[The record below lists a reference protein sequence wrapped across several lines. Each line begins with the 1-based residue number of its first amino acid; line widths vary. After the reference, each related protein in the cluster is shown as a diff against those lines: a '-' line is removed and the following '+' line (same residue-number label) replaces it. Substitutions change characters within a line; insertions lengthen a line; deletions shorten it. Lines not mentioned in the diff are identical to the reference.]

1 MRSCQVCQAI
11 RRDRYKCAAGTT
23 SSMNEF
29 PVDPRL
35 QTKKIQE
42 PGTSG
47 WSDEEDRGSTESFS
61 DSDQSTSNASIDPH
75 PREDLT
81 NLVGEERKH
90 EISHQVLVTR
100 TFLGSLR
107 FRRQCRTHG
116 FKSLSEH
123 RAGWIAYIYRARRT
137 IGMWRSYIE
146 AELGGVR
153 DATPALG
160 IGYTTRTT
168 AETEKLPFEN
178 KGATSTTRA
187 PEWRT
192 CLKCGVFKMF
202 EDRTDECCI
211 NRGERC
217 NFGYPEDEIH

>member
-1 MRSCQVCQAI
+1 MSPKKILRSCQVCQAI

-61 DSDQSTSNASIDPH
+61 DSDQSTSNASIDSH
-75 PREDLT
+75 PREDLS
-81 NLVGEERKH
+81 NLIGEEREH

-137 IGMWRSYIE
+137 IVMWRSYIE
-146 AELGGVR
+146 W
-153 DATPALG
+153 
-160 IGYTTRTT
+160 
-168 AETEKLPFEN
+168 
-178 KGATSTTRA
+178 RA
-187 PEWRT
+187 CLKWRT

>member
-1 MRSCQVCQAI
+1 MATPSQSGTVSHSIDQRLLIFMSPKKILRSCQVCQAI

-61 DSDQSTSNASIDPH
+61 DSDQSTSNASIDSH
-75 PREDLT
+75 PREDLS
-81 NLVGEERKH
+81 NLIGEEREH

-137 IGMWRSYIE
+137 IVMWRSYIE
-146 AELGGVR
+146 W
-153 DATPALG
+153 
-160 IGYTTRTT
+160 
-168 AETEKLPFEN
+168 
-178 KGATSTTRA
+178 RA
-187 PEWRT
+187 CLKWRT